1 MPDKIVPARDA
12 AALAHSGDSVTTSGL
27 VGAGV
32 PDGLLQALG
41 DRFAQE
47 GHPRDLTLL
56 FAAGPGKGK
65 GRGLDRLAA
74 PGLVR
79 RNIGGHCGL
88 IPNLGARALALAAEI
103 EGGNFPPGVIS
114 HLYRDIAADKPGTL
128 THVGLETFRR
138 GGEP

>member
-12 AALAHSGDSVTTSGL
+12 AALVHSGDTVTTSGF

-56 FAAGPGKGK
+56 FAAGPGKG
-65 GRGLDRLAA
+65 RGLDRLAA

-79 RNIGGHCGL
+79 RNIGGHWGL
-88 IPNLGARALALAAEI
+88 TPELAALALAGEI
-103 EGGNFPPGVIS
+103 EGWKFHQGVIS
-114 HLYRDIAADKPGTL
+114 HLYRDMAADKPGTR

>member
-12 AALAHSGDSVTTSGL
+12 AALVHSGDTVTTSGF

-32 PDGLLQALG
+32 PDGLLKALG
-41 DRFAQE
+41 DRFAEE

-56 FAAGPGKGK
+56 FAAGQGDGK

-79 RNIGGHCGL
+79 RIIGGHWGL
-88 IPNLGARALALAAEI
+88 IPTLGARALAGEI
-103 EGGNFPPGVIS
+103 EG
-114 HLYRDIAADKPGTL
+114 
-128 THVGLETFRR
+128 
-138 GGEP
+138 

>member
-12 AALAHSGDSVTTSGL
+12 AALAHSGDSVTTSGF

-47 GHPRDLTLL
+47 SHPRDLTLL

-79 RNIGGHCGL
+79 RNIGGHWGL
-88 IPNLGARALALAAEI
+88 IPELGALAAEI
-103 EGGNFPPGVIS
+103 EGWKFLQGVIS